1 MSQARTITVDAP
13 AASASRDGGAVRRDE
28 VDHRAAR
35 RHDLPALRIG
45 PSSSPIAAAAAS
57 LRSPHA
63 PALVPATA
71 PLVPRAVAVARPA
84 AIENGVEL
92 DEPADERGERVA
104 HGAVAIPRPPPPGGA
119 GPRLQRTSLP
129 ELFVAMVTPDREE
142 AGGLLV
148 EDGAQTLT
156 SGQMRKAEFM
166 RQLRTEV
173 CRVAE
178 QELARAGRSAAGC
191 PYIDQMLAYYD
202 GKSAEHLERA
212 LRRYAPETR
221 RLRDAREYLPVL
233 SARLGA
239 AIARWATTGQ
249 MPTDVPNETLAALAG
264 ARNGIVGAIAG
275 IAGISRKATPGAAPA
290 TVDAGALIRQ
300 LGPGHALDGG
310 TQARME
316 RALGH
321 SFAGVRIHADDRAAA
336 LSHDLAARAF
346 TLGRHVAFAAGELRP
361 GTPHGDAL
369 LAHELAHVVQQGT
382 AAPAG
387 EVPLGAAADPLEH
400 DADLAA
406 AAAVEQLH
414 GDEEPPRR
422 PPRWRAAGGGLRLQR
437 CGPSATG
444 PRVPDD
450 MQGYNRLV
458 ASLRTTF
465 GVEVRDETAQWRP
478 FQLERMHEALSLLS
492 PAERAIIRGST
503 LVRVDHTGVMV
514 AGVEAQA
521 YFELGMR
528 PMPNDQPPQRVR
540 NLRVGNHAIDL
551 QASDLVALIV
561 HELGHAIEVH
571 ARQQAQFASESA
583 GAEANRQIAVVV
595 AADSALVAAHNAAT
609 QLPTA
614 YSNPDYTASVSFRR
628 AAEDVTTA
636 IQTLSRINAG
646 TIAQRAQLEGDLTQK
661 LAARDSARSQLN
673 LSAPQNPALTDY
685 AALLT
690 TQDAA
695 AAAARERARL
705 IVARID
711 RGREEDAVTA
721 NLGTERISA
730 RLNAFITVVR
740 QHSIGPLTPYAR
752 MVHDANGDTA
762 PYFQEQ
768 FAEAFRL
775 WRTERS
781 TLEYSAP
788 DLVRWFDAGGHLR

>member
-1 MSQARTITVDAP
+1 VNQP
-13 AASASRDGGAVRRDE
+13 ATATAAAAAAAAVSRDGGAVRRDD

-57 LRSPHA
+57 LRSPDA

-84 AIENGVEL
+84 AIEEGVEL
-92 DEPADERGERVA
+92 DEPGDERGELVA
-104 HGAVAIPRPPPPGGA
+104 RGAAIPRPPPPGGA
-119 GPRLQRTSLP
+119 GARLQRTSLP

-191 PYIDQMLAYYD
+191 PYIDQMLAYYE

-212 LRRYAPETR
+212 IRRYAPETR

-249 MPTDVPNETLAALAG
+249 MPTDIPNETLAALAG
-264 ARNGIVGAIAG
+264 ARSGIVGAIAG

-316 RALGH
+316 RVLGH

-346 TLGRHVAFAAGELRP
+346 TIGPHVAFAAGELRP

-382 AAPAG
+382 AAPSG
-387 EVPLGAAADPLEH
+387 DVPLGAATDPLEH
-400 DADLAA
+400 AADLAA

-414 GDEEPPRR
+414 GDPRPPVRR
-422 PPRWRAAGGGLRLQR
+422 PRWRAAGGGLRLQR
-437 CGPSATG
+437 CPPTPRPVVTG
-444 PRVPDD
+444 PPQPQVDPMIARYGEALTLLRNLAPDMHALLSQAPLGGAASRIATNTVTEDGRTVQFRHDLRVELVDSLEAGTTEALFRGPPMSEVENGPGYYRFPLQMRVARRPLPTAEHLAATLYHECIHLRLFMDKFTTGSADPTLSPYQASYRGYLRLAHAAPDWNALIAAWAAHLAGGAPVTD
-450 MQGYNRLV
+450 AQQRD
-458 ASLRTTF
+458 ARER
-465 GVEVRDETAQWRP
+465 VEMLIEEKYAFNAAEARMGGNQQRSNAEIVEAYLRDETA
-478 FQLERMHEALSLLS
+478 M
-492 PAERAIIRGST
+492 PAATKAIIAPLLRNVFDHIDTQRATIPAFPPATSST
-503 LVRVDHTGVMV
+503 
-514 AGVEAQA
+514 
-521 YFELGMR
+521 
-528 PMPNDQPPQRVR
+528 
-540 NLRVGNHAIDL
+540 
-551 QASDLVALIV
+551 S
-561 HELGHAIEVH
+561 
-571 ARQQAQFASESA
+571 
-583 GAEANRQIAVVV
+583 
-595 AADSALVAAHNAAT
+595 
-609 QLPTA
+609 PTA
-614 YSNPDYTASVSFRR
+614 PTRPTGALNP
-628 AAEDVTTA
+628 
-636 IQTLSRINAG
+636 
-646 TIAQRAQLEGDLTQK
+646 
-661 LAARDSARSQLN
+661 
-673 LSAPQNPALTDY
+673 PPA
-685 AALLT
+685 
-690 TQDAA
+690 
-695 AAAARERARL
+695 
-705 IVARID
+705 
-711 RGREEDAVTA
+711 
-721 NLGTERISA
+721 
-730 RLNAFITVVR
+730 
-740 QHSIGPLTPYAR
+740 TPS
-752 MVHDANGDTA
+752 
-762 PYFQEQ
+762 P
-768 FAEAFRL
+768 
-775 WRTERS
+775 
-781 TLEYSAP
+781 
-788 DLVRWFDAGGHLR
+788 